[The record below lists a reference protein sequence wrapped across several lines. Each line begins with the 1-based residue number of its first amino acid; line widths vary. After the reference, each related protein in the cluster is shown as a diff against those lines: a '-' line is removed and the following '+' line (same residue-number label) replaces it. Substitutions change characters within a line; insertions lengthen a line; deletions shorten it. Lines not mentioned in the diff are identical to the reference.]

1 MTSIFESKI
10 FASLSQER
18 KDKIRA
24 AYLNPVNVELVQQL
38 SSYLDEP
45 IEEKI
50 PEVANKGGT
59 EPTGNE
65 NESFED
71 TSFESRES
79 HTSSHTSKTLPS
91 MNKLSDKLEDE
102 ERFTEEPVSNTESKN
117 QPTKEEPEPSVEPI
131 VEPSQTSDI
140 DKTEASID
148 IKACCN
154 IPQVDLD
161 TIKGTLNTREETT
174 GVTQIRRREN
184 EIWIYYG
191 DKVNLNNILPSTID
205 IITYIDPR
213 LEFNRLARSNNAI
226 VFELIC
232 DTTYPVEV
240 KDGKTE

>member
-45 IEEKI
+45 VEEKI
-50 PEVANKGGT
+50 PEVDNVETKPSET
-59 EPTGNE
+59 N
-65 NESFED
+65 NESFKD
-71 TSFESRES
+71 DSFESRES

-91 MNKLSDKLEDE
+91 IDKLSDKLEDE
-102 ERFTEEPVSNTESKN
+102 ERITEEPVSNTEPKN
-117 QPTKEEPEPSVEPI
+117 KPTKQEEPEPSVEPS

-161 TIKGTLNTREETT
+161 TIKGTLNAREETT

-226 VFELIC
+226 VFEVMC

-240 KDGKTE
+240 KDDKTE